1 MLDIAHRRKGQSRP
15 PDEQDPEP
23 DQKSY
28 DDITGGAN
36 IGLED
41 DGDIFRE
48 DLPDLQSYPEIL
60 YTAPLQP
67 ENQLHIQR
75 RVTDE
80 NVLLPHRGLS
90 WCQPLRAQKE

>member
-1 MLDIAHRRKGQSRP
+1 MLDI
-15 PDEQDPEP
+15 DW
-23 DQKSY
+23 
-28 DDITGGAN
+28 
-36 IGLED
+36 L
-41 DGDIFRE
+41 
-48 DLPDLQSYPEIL
+48 DLCASPQLPYPEIL